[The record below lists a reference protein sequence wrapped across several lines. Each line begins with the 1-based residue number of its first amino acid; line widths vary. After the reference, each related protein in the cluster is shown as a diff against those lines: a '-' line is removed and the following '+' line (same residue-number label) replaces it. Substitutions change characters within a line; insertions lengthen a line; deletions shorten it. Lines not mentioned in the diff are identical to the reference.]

1 MIKYFDLLKEKR
13 LQIKG
18 QKLLTQGKIEKAF
31 DAFQKAILINSS
43 TENIYNLALS
53 LMAQTKYLQAEKY
66 LRKIFENYPENEMN
80 LLTLAEC
87 VIMQKKWNEA
97 IELYRSL
104 ADFDPENKTYQK
116 YKTIAEDVVIREKYV
131 KSKYL
136 LNFSILELKRKNDK
150 KAMELLLEAEEYFPG
165 NPNILNNIGSIYM
178 LFKNYEKAYSYFS
191 KAIENDPSNKRFQK
205 NLFTARKKLKNKL
218 KN

>member
-18 QKLLTQGKIEKAF
+18 QKLLTQGKTEKAF

-66 LRKIFENYPENEMN
+66 LRKIFEDYPENEIN

-97 IELYRSL
+97 IELYRLLS
-104 ADFDPENKTYQK
+104 DSDPKNKAYQK
-116 YKTIAEDVVIREKYV
+116 YKIIAEDIVIREKYV
-131 KSKYL
+131 KSKCL
-136 LNFSILELKRKNDK
+136 LNMSILELKRKNDR
-150 KAMELLLEAEEYFPG
+150 KALEILLEAEEYFPG

-178 LFKNYEKAYSYFS
+178 LFKDHEKAYSYFS
-191 KAIENDPSNKRFQK
+191 QAIDSDPGNRKFQK
-205 NLFTARKKLKNKL
+205 NLFIVRKKLKKS
-218 KN
+218 